1 MNKKILSLVLI
12 MMLLIG
18 GLVTLTG
25 CGNKNLTADV
35 ILEQRSYKVTLT
47 TPATEKTG
55 DDGKKAVV
63 PNYAEESTTKLSTTD
78 CGIIGNKVAI
88 EFEYTSYVYNS
99 YSNYKE
105 KYGNKEPNF
114 ENYIEYLEDSEFDKQ
129 KSSYQKNAEKTT
141 VAGYTAVKGIY
152 NNNMIYTLKVD
163 GLKENMQFK
172 MTVIPVNENDKIE
185 DLINDSEVSA
195 IISSLKIEEK

>member
-78 CGIIGNKVAI
+78 CGIIGDKVAI
-88 EFEYTSYVYNS
+88 EFSILHM
-99 YSNYKE
+99 
-105 KYGNKEPNF
+105 
-114 ENYIEYLEDSEFDKQ
+114 YIIVIQIIK
-129 KSSYQKNAEKTT
+129 KNMEIK
-141 VAGYTAVKGIY
+141 
-152 NNNMIYTLKVD
+152 N
-163 GLKENMQFK
+163 
-172 MTVIPVNENDKIE
+172 
-185 DLINDSEVSA
+185 LILR
-195 IISSLKIEEK
+195 IILSI

>member
-1 MNKKILSLVLI
+1 

-47 TPATEKTG
+47 TPATEKQVMME
-55 DDGKKAVV
+55 KAVV

-78 CGIIGNKVAI
+78 CGIIGDKVAI

-129 KSSYQKNAEKTT
+129 KSSYQKMQK
-141 VAGYTAVKGIY
+141 KQLLLGI
-152 NNNMIYTLKVD
+152 L
-163 GLKENMQFK
+163 L
-172 MTVIPVNENDKIE
+172 
-185 DLINDSEVSA
+185 
-195 IISSLKIEEK
+195 